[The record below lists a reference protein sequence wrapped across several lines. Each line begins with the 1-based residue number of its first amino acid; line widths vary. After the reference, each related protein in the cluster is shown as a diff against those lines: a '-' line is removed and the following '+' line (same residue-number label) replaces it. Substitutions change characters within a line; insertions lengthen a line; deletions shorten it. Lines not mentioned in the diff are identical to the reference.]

1 MLNDNLDKW
10 FHLSQLKV
18 YVLGLTREKQDFRI
32 RNMVGEIAETEEKL
46 LQMRQSLLK
55 MRTVTDRDLEEMRI
69 IIEIEIEKLE
79 EELGWYNNDQGAV

>member
-55 MRTVTDRDLEEMRI
+55 MRTITDRDLEEMRI

-79 EELGWYNNDQGAV
+79 EELGWV